1 MQNQE
6 KWKPS
11 KFIYKKGKLIAS
23 KDAKEVNIGSRLNVE
38 LIADFYHRNLKEHAK
53 GKLLDLG
60 CGKVPLHA
68 AYKDFVTD
76 NICVDWSSTFH
87 KNEYLDYEL
96 DLTKKLPFNDNE
108 FDTIILSDVLEHI
121 PVPELLWDEMTRILT
136 MNGKI
141 IMNVPFYYW
150 LHEQPH
156 DYYRYTEFALRRF
169 AENSGL
175 RLIQLK
181 PIGGAPEIMA
191 DIFAKNI
198 LRLPKLGRSLALIAQ
213 WVTLRFIRTKLGKK
227 VSEATSSN
235 FPLGYFLVAEK
246 S

>member
-1 MQNQE
+1 
-6 KWKPS
+6 
-11 KFIYKKGKLIAS
+11 
-23 KDAKEVNIGSRLNVE
+23 
-38 LIADFYHRNLKEHAK
+38 
-53 GKLLDLG
+53 
-60 CGKVPLHA
+60 
-68 AYKDFVTD
+68 
-76 NICVDWSSTFH
+76 
-87 KNEYLDYEL
+87 
-96 DLTKKLPFNDNE
+96 
-108 FDTIILSDVLEHI
+108 
-121 PVPELLWDEMTRILT
+121 
-136 MNGKI
+136 
-141 IMNVPFYYW
+141 MNVPFYYW